1 MADKQIVVAT
11 TNVHKIAE
19 ISAIVGAFGYT
30 AISRADAGVPDD
42 FDVEED
48 GKTFEDNSLLK
59 ARAVFDLLGGRVAV
73 AADDSG
79 LCVDAL
85 GGAPG
90 VYSARYARAEQ
101 DFAAADADL
110 EQMHRSRQDR
120 ANNAKLLRLLST
132 AEYGD
137 FVPAERRTARFV
149 SVVTLILPVGSDSP
163 SEYRGEDKDDTNE
176 CRGEGR
182 DRESVVLVCRGD
194 VEGHIVF
201 SEFGPEGFG
210 YDPLFAPL
218 YSELQSAGL
227 EKYGGLTFGLIPAED
242 KNKISHR
249 FRALEKLRAALSEC
263 ELPQVR

>member
-1 MADKQIVVAT
+1 MPDADKRIVVAT
-11 TNVHKIAE
+11 TNAHKIAE
-19 ISAIVGAFGYT
+19 ISAIVSAFGYE

-48 GKTFEDNSLLK
+48 GKTFEENSLLK
-59 ARAVFDLLGGRVAV
+59 ARAVFDLLGGLVAV

-90 VYSARYARAEQ
+90 VYSARYARAAQ
-101 DFAAADADL
+101 DFAAADADI
-110 EQMHRSRQDR
+110 EQMHRGRQDR

-132 AEYGD
+132 AEYGGD
-137 FVPAERRTARFV
+137 VPAERRTARFV
-149 SVVTLILPVGSDSP
+149 SVVTLILPG
-163 SEYRGEDKDDTNE
+163 GKDGHA
-176 CRGEGR
+176 GEG
-182 DRESVVLVCRGD
+182 DPAPKVLVCRGE
-194 VEGHIVF
+194 VEGHIVYN
-201 SEFGPEGFG
+201 EFGPEGFG

-218 YSELQSAGL
+218 YSELQSGGL

-249 FRALEKLRAALSEC
+249 FRALEKLRAALVEMDSAPAAQNDSE
-263 ELPQVR
+263 R

>member
-1 MADKQIVVAT
+1 MKTPEECESIITKVSENCESVSRKMHEKQIVVAT

-19 ISAIVGAFGYT
+19 ISAIVGAFGYE

-48 GKTFEDNSLLK
+48 GETFEDNSLLK
-59 ARAVFDLLGGRVAV
+59 ARAVFDLLGGRFAV

-101 DFAAADADL
+101 DFAAADADI

-137 FVPAERRTARFV
+137 SVPVERRTARFV
-149 SVVTLILPVGSDSP
+149 SVVTLILPTGDI
-163 SEYRGEDKDDTNE
+163 
-176 CRGEGR
+176 
-182 DRESVVLVCRGD
+182 LVCRGE

-201 SEFGPEGFG
+201 YEFGPEGFG

-218 YSELQSAGL
+218 YSELQSGGL
-227 EKYGGLTFGLIPAED
+227 EKYGGLTFGLIPAKD

-249 FRALEKLRAALSEC
+249 FRALEKLSAALSER
-263 ELPQVR
+263 ELPTMPVL